1 MPQNQKNQ
9 SIAFHVFKQ
18 LAILVILYNI
28 IHTNYKVYKKYS
40 LLNKKNA
47 LHKCKAFFKIS
58 VLNYSFGSFILKVSI
73 KAVV

>member
-9 SIAFHVFKQ
+9 SIDFHVFKQ

-40 LLNKKNA
+40 LLNKKMPYTSA
-47 LHKCKAFFKIS
+47 RHF
-58 VLNYSFGSFILKVSI
+58 
-73 KAVV
+73 

>member
-9 SIAFHVFKQ
+9 SIDFHVFKH

-40 LLNKKNA
+40 LLNKKMPYTSA
-47 LHKCKAFFKIS
+47 RHF
-58 VLNYSFGSFILKVSI
+58 LKLVF
-73 KAVV
+73 